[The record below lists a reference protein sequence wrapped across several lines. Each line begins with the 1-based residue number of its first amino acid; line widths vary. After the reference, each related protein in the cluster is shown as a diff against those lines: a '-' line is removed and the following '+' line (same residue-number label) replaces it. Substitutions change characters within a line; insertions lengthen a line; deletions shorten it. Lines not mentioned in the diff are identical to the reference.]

1 MVRTAP
7 IAEWIYYCDYLIK
20 NNLSADTAKKGFI
33 GTFIEQFLK
42 IPMKRASKR
51 FFSHSGLYE
60 AHRVDVERMIRN
72 VTDLISPHL
81 TVETILTVG
90 SAITEVVE
98 EVAGV
103 ISIGPFG
110 CMPSRIAEA
119 VINTKMNERK
129 IEVARDKEL
138 VVKVMQRCPSLPFIA
153 VETDGNAF
161 PQVIEARLEI
171 FCLQV
176 KRIHGRILEMKN
188 GGRFKAANLI

>member
-1 MVRTAP
+1 
-7 IAEWIYYCDYLIK
+7 
-20 NNLSADTAKKGFI
+20 
-33 GTFIEQFLK
+33 
-42 IPMKRASKR
+42 
-51 FFSHSGLYE
+51 
-60 AHRVDVERMIRN
+60 MIRN
-72 VTDLISPHL
+72 VTDLISPSL

-138 VVKVMQRCPSLPFIA
+138 VAKVMQRCPSLPFIA